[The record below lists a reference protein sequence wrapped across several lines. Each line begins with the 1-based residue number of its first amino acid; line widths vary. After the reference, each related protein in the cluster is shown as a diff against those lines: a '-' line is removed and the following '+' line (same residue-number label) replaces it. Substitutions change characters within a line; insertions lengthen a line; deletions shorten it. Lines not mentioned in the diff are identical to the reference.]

1 MLWAF
6 RLSLS
11 MFVFFSFTVISYF
24 YKIFLTFQIFNNNFK
39 CAVDLLSFFAVIL
52 LVAQTSICIT
62 LLAVPARVMREGLVT
77 DISVIENRTA
87 VISCPV
93 SGIPQPSII
102 WFRGE
107 SVYILFISSCL
118 CGWLVWKYRQ
128 IFLFVNLTVFMSCL
142 LQLGGDK
149 SMKWL
154 RFLNGK
160 LLRKRNHFKD
170 W

>member
-1 MLWAF
+1 MVASWVIMILFDHFYFIFFSSKHRFSIMARGSCFLIIHSSFPRQHWNA
-6 RLSLS
+6 LS
-11 MFVFFSFTVISYF
+11 FQTVPFDVCFFSFTVISSF

-39 CAVDLLSFFAVIL
+39 CAVDLFSFFAVIL

-77 DISVIENRTA
+77 DISVIENHTA

-107 SVYILFISSCL
+107 S
-118 CGWLVWKYRQ
+118 
-128 IFLFVNLTVFMSCL
+128 M
-142 LQLGGDK
+142 
-149 SMKWL
+149 
-154 RFLNGK
+154 
-160 LLRKRNHFKD
+160 
-170 W
+170 